1 RPGDEGV
8 ALSLGRWS
16 AFQEQRARVCLEDLH
31 GTVGP
36 AEALLLEIDEGV
48 GHQAAAVARGYEGGI
63 EAALE
68 DAQAELRIL
77 GDAPLGPAA
86 TTHQLRAPH
95 HGHGAV
101 LDDGVALVARDHADV
116 EEAAVLGVAHG
127 LEGAHD
133 LVAVVLRSLHDRAA
147 PVTETGLHSQ

>member
-1 RPGDEGV
+1 ERLP
-8 ALSLGRWS
+8 
-16 AFQEQRARVCLEDLH
+16 RVWLEDMH
-31 GTVGP
+31 GAVGP
-36 AEALLLEIDEGV
+36 AEALLPELAEGV

-63 EAALE
+63 EAGLE
-68 DAQAELRIL
+68 DAQAEPRIH

-86 TTHQLRAPH
+86 TADQLRAPH

-127 LEGAHD
+127 L
-133 LVAVVLRSLHDRAA
+133 
-147 PVTETGLHSQ
+147 